1 MDQLDDNKKMDLQN
15 SEMDSYKLA
24 HDFLS
29 NIKIYLFFFV
39 PKKKKKLNLLHN

>member
-15 SEMDSYKLA
+15 NEMDSYKLA

-29 NIKIYLFFFV
+29 NIKIYFIF
-39 PKKKKKLNLLHN
+39 PKKKKFEI